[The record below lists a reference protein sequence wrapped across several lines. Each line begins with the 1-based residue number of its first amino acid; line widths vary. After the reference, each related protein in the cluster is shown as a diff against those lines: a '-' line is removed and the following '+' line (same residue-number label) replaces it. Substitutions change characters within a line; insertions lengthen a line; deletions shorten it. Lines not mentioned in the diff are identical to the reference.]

1 MAINAEGTTFQ
12 VRKEGIVPHY
22 LQPVDAAIVAAYL
35 LFALA
40 LGVWMQRRASKGLD
54 SYFLGDKKIP
64 WWILGMS
71 GSSTYFDITGTMWIV
86 STFYVLGMKGMWVH
100 WFWCFPFAGF
110 ALAYRAKWARRSPV
124 LTGLEWYMFRFGE
137 KGGGKQARLLE
148 LVISVTGMA
157 LMLGYAG
164 TGIGKFASE
173 YVPGSKNAC
182 VAVLFGITG
191 IYVILGGFFSVAF
204 TDLFQTIILSL
215 AAIYISVVAFVRV
228 SPEALHAVLPKDW
241 YSIVPVWR
249 TGKAGYELFGL
260 LTLMWVSRGVLLL
273 FSGAGGPGFQRF
285 RAARNETEASK
296 VGLLWGLSF
305 TVRWVMVTA
314 IVMFGLTTIR
324 GAVDPEKVLPRVIN
338 TMLPV
343 GIKGLVLAGLL
354 AAFMSTFDSTL
365 NVASSFIVNDL
376 VKPLLRKPREG
387 LLMLFSYLSTFLL
400 LCIGIVISF
409 YTENI
414 KDIWNPINFA
424 LGSCLIF
431 PAVLKMYW
439 WRFNGWAM
447 LFSGLCVMPT
457 AAYIKLFH
465 SGMPE
470 LQYFPILAGLSLVTS
485 TLFSFVTRS
494 PERKVLVEYYRRVR
508 PFGRWGRVRKA
519 VLEEKPDFS
528 FPARDRHDLLNAFLG
543 TGMIVCL
550 YLSPMYLMLRR
561 WLPMAVAGSL
571 FAAFA
576 ATLYFTWYRHLS
588 ERSRAPGAT
597 PTAG

>member
-1 MAINAEGTTFQ
+1 
-12 VRKEGIVPHY
+12 VPHY
-22 LQPVDAAIVAAYL
+22 LGPIDGAIVGAYL
-35 LFALA
+35 LSALA

-124 LTGLEWYMFRFGE
+124 LTSLEWHIFRFGE
-137 KGGGKQARLLE
+137 KGGGKQARLLQ
-148 LVISVTGMA
+148 LIISVTVMA

-164 TGIGKFASE
+164 TGIGKFATE
-173 YVPGSKNAC
+173 YVPWSKNAC

-204 TDLFQTIILSL
+204 TDLFQTVILSL
-215 AAIYISVVAFVRV
+215 AAVYISVVAFVRV

-249 TGKAGYELFGL
+249 TGKSGYELFGL
-260 LTLMWVSRGVLLL
+260 LTLMWVSRGVLML
-273 FSGAGGPGFQRF
+273 FAGSGGPEFQRF
-285 RAARNETEASK
+285 RAARNEAEASK
-296 VGLLWGLSF
+296 VGLAWGLAF
-305 TVRWVMVTA
+305 AVRWVMVTA
-314 IVMFGLTTIR
+314 IVIFGLTTIR
-324 GAVDPEKVLPRVIN
+324 GGMDPEKVLPRVIN

-343 GIKGLVLAGLL
+343 GIKGIVLAGLL

-376 VKPLLRKPREG
+376 VKPLLKRPRES
-387 LLMLFSYLSTFLL
+387 LLMHFSYLSTFLL
-400 LCIGIVISF
+400 LCIGILVSF

-424 LGSCLIF
+424 LGSCLLF
-431 PAVLKMYW
+431 PGILKMYW

-447 LFSGLCVMPT
+447 LFSGLCVIPV

-465 SGMPE
+465 PAMPE
-470 LQYFPILAGLSLVTS
+470 LHYFPILAGLSLVS
-485 TLFSFVTRS
+485 SVIFSFVT
-494 PERKVLVEYYRRVR
+494 PPAEKKVLVEYYHRVR
-508 PFGRWGRVRKA
+508 PFGRWGHVRKS
-519 VLEEKPDFS
+519 VLEKDPDFS
-528 FPARDRHDLLNAFLG
+528 FPVRDRHDLLNAFLG

-550 YLSPMYLMLRR
+550 YLAPMYLMLRR
-561 WLPMAVAGSL
+561 WLAMAICVVIL
-571 FAAFA
+571 A
-576 ATLYFTWYRHLS
+576 ATGAILYFTWYKQL
-588 ERSRAPGAT
+588 RSVLPDEPADVDAQRGPKNR
-597 PTAG
+597 